1 MDVKDGPV
9 MLASA
14 VSYALKAAALVEP
27 ADLPRPTPCPDWNL
41 GLLLRHLSA
50 SMADLEEGI
59 ATGRLDADPYAVP
72 HVTPLVSPIGAGT
85 SGTSGA
91 IGGSDPVE
99 LLRDRASDLL
109 YTMLTAPRRAIR
121 VAGLPIP
128 PDLWLAAGAMEIAVH
143 GWDVYVARGRGR
155 VVPAALARP
164 LIRLFPELV
173 TARQGLFASPVA
185 VPPCAS
191 PGDRLVAYLGRDPSS
206 RHQRPPPRDPGGR
219 VPAMVTRE

>member
-27 ADLPRPTPCPDWNL
+27 ADLPRPTPCPDWDL

-72 HVTPLVSPIGAGT
+72 HVTPLVSPSGGGT
-85 SGTSGA
+85 SGGGIRGSG
-91 IGGSDPVE
+91 DPVE

-109 YTMLTAPRRAIR
+109 YTMFTAPRRVIK
-121 VAGLPIP
+121 VAGLPVP

-143 GWDVYVARGRGR
+143 GWD
-155 VVPAALARP
+155 
-164 LIRLFPELV
+164 
-173 TARQGLFASPVA
+173 
-185 VPPCAS
+185 
-191 PGDRLVAYLGRDPSS
+191 
-206 RHQRPPPRDPGGR
+206 
-219 VPAMVTRE
+219 